1 MKNII
6 RLAFLVLLVATMA
19 CEGPRDARSRRGA
32 TDDAFSS
39 STSTDSDNDD
49 GGVTVADNDNGNTTS
64 TDTGT
69 QIPPEIDHCNWS
81 TDGVNGFE
89 SSSTHLGSYTF
100 CQAESPGVE
109 TDVYLQLQMPISD
122 SQVCVIPTFNNGA
135 NSIYVGEPRCL
146 SATDNKRIYKIGL
159 IKNRPGYSNFA
170 ITGAMI
176 MKDKA
181 FLYPAPFNQYVL
193 SPDAYLFCANFLDQ
207 YGDGSYC
214 QAFSSVA
221 QYKYHQF

>member
-6 RLAFLVLLVATMA
+6 RLAFLILLVATMA
-19 CEGPRDARSRRGA
+19 CEGPRSARTRSGA
-32 TDDAFSS
+32 TDDAFSR
-39 STSTDSDNDD
+39 STSSDSDNDD
-49 GGVTVADNDNGNTTS
+49 GGVTVADNDDGGS
-64 TDTGT
+64 GTGT
-69 QIPPEIDHCNWS
+69 GSSQIPTEIDHCNWS
-81 TDGVNGFE
+81 SDGVNGFQSA
-89 SSSTHLGSYTF
+89 SSHLGAYTF
-100 CQAESPGVE
+100 CQAKSPGVE

-122 SQVCVIPTFNNGA
+122 SQVCVIPTFNNGS
-135 NSIYVGEPRCL
+135 NSIYIGEPRCL

-181 FLYPAPFNQYVL
+181 FFYPAPFNQYVL

-207 YGDGSYC
+207 YGDSSYC
-214 QAFSSVA
+214 QSFSSVA

>member
-32 TDDAFSS
+32 SDDAFSS
-39 STSTDSDNDD
+39 STSTDSDNDN
-49 GGVTVADNDNGNTTS
+49 GVTVVDNDNGGIG
-64 TDTGT
+64 TGT
-69 QIPPEIDHCNWS
+69 PTDQIPTEIQHCNWS
-81 TDGVNGFE
+81 TDGVNGFQST
-89 SSSTHLGSYTF
+89 SSHLGSYTF
-100 CQAESPGVE
+100 CQARSPGVE
-109 TDVYLQLQMPISD
+109 TDVYLQLQSPISD
-122 SQVCVIPTFNNGA
+122 SQVCVIPTFNNGS

-181 FLYPAPFNQYVL
+181 FFYPAPFYQYVL

-207 YGDGSYC
+207 YGDASYC
-214 QAFSSVA
+214 TSFSSVGE
-221 QYKYHQF
+221 YKYHQF